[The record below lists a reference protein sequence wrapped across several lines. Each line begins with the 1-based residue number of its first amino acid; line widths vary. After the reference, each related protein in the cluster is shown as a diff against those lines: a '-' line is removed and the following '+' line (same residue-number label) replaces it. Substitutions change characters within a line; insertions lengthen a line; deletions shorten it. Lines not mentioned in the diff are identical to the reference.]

1 MAKLIAKTYGDA
13 LFEVAVE
20 GGLVDTLYGEAFDT
34 LKVLTDNAEL
44 LKLFGHPGIDL
55 EEKLSVVE
63 TVFSNAVSPQLVGL
77 MRMVVEKGRDSSLK
91 AILEY
96 FIARV
101 KEYKKIG
108 VVHVSSAMALTDA
121 QKERICEKILATT
134 EYVEIEMHY
143 TVDASL
149 IGGVVIRIGDRV
161 ADGSVKNKLYELKR
175 DLSKIQLA

>member
-20 GGLVDTLYGEAFDT
+20 KQLVDTLYDEAFG
-34 LKVLTDNAEL
+34 VLSVLAEHAEL
-44 LKLFGHPGIDL
+44 LKLLGHPGIDL

-63 TVFSNAVSPQLVGL
+63 TVFTGNVSPELVGL
-77 MRMVVEKGRDSSLK
+77 MRMAVEKGRDSSLK
-91 AILEY
+91 EILEY

-108 VVHVSSAMALTDA
+108 VAYVSSAMELTEA
-121 QKERICEKILATT
+121 QKKRISEKILATT
-134 EYVEIEMHY
+134 EYVELETHY
-143 TVDASL
+143 SVDTSL

>member
-20 GGLVDTLYGEAFDT
+20 GGLVDTLYEEAFDT
-34 LKVLTDNAEL
+34 LKVLRDNPEL

-63 TVFSNAVSPQLVGL
+63 SVFTGTVSPELVGL
-77 MRMVVEKGRDSSLK
+77 MRMAVEKGRDSSLE

-96 FIARV
+96 FITRV

-108 VVHVSSAMALTDA
+108 IVRVSSAMELTEA
-121 QKERICEKILATT
+121 QKKRISEKILATT
-134 EYVEIEMHY
+134 EYVELETHY
-143 TVDASL
+143 SVDASL